1 MVDCEVR
8 QKRLAQR
15 SINDLFH
22 VIGRVNEGTF
32 GVVFKACYPK
42 DQARWEQNRSNPTE
56 IQKITFLAIKKPKT
70 SREGEGFNKDAV
82 REIALLKELSKH
94 KNIVTLRDVV
104 LNPDPA
110 AGADRGL
117 YLVFD
122 WAEYELCEILR
133 VHRDRGMKPPSER
146 MVKSI
151 MWQILNGISYIHH
164 NWVVHRDL
172 KPSNILI
179 MGKGSEYGTVKIAD
193 FGMARLF
200 QQPLRPLHCD
210 GVVVTVWYRAPELLL
225 GAKHYSKAIDMW
237 AIGCIF
243 GELLTNHPMFQGK
256 ENKEHKAL
264 QEDQLRKIFKVVG
277 TPSEA
282 DWAQISELPEWPKA
296 KKMMGDNIETESLEK
311 AIPALKG
318 QPEALQLLRRLF
330 DYDPARR
337 ISALDAM
344 KQPYFQKPFPLDNVF
359 QPAALSNDVDRSDS
373 FYGNRNVQSS
383 IPMSEQAPGQ
393 GSGHGR
399 ANGGQSSVA
408 QKRQSQ
414 ANGGLPNKNQRR

>member
-179 MGKGSEYGTVKIAD
+179 MGKG
-193 FGMARLF
+193 
-200 QQPLRPLHCD
+200 
-210 GVVVTVWYRAPELLL
+210 YRAPELLL